1 MSVNISSFRPNAF
14 ISLSIFGDVFPSTTL
29 KADEGNASKVHME
42 DSGSLLGY
50 EESGGQ
56 EKDNQAGYT
65 SGRCE
70 TSKVKLETHMTT
82 DLCSQN
88 NVAESSPAMEE
99 PTDGYS
105 K

>member
-1 MSVNISSFRPNAF
+1 VSSSLYLFRN
-14 ISLSIFGDVFPSTTL
+14 VFPSTTI

-42 DSGSLLGY
+42 DNGSLLGY
-50 EESGGQ
+50 GGQ

-65 SGRCE
+65 SGLCE
-70 TSKVKLETHMTT
+70 ASEVILETHMTT
-82 DLCSQN
+82 DMGSQN

-105 K
+105 KYNSLTLAEIIFST